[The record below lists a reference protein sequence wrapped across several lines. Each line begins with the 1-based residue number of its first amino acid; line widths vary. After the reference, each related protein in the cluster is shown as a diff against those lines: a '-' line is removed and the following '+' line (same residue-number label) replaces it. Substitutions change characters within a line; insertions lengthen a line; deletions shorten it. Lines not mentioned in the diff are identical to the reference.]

1 MAAPAPAIA
10 TTRPGPDP
18 KSAGKPE
25 AKPEARS
32 GPKSPPKPDTGS
44 EKKPGATEWIMPI
57 AAVGL
62 IFVMLIPLPTLLL
75 DLLLALSIAVSVL
88 VLLSAIQILRPSQFS
103 VFPSLILLLTLFRL
117 SLNLAS
123 SRRILLHG
131 NEGVAAAGHVI
142 EAFGQFVVGGNYVVG
157 FVLFVALIAIQYLV
171 VAHGAVRTAEV
182 TARFTLDAMPG
193 KQMAIDADL
202 NAGLINEGQARE
214 RRQQIARD
222 AEFYGAMDG
231 AARFSQRDSI
241 ATILITAINI
251 IAGFL
256 IGVFQLDIPFRE
268 ALKTYTVLT
277 VGDGLV
283 TMIPSLLVSM
293 AGGMVVTR
301 ATSDATLS
309 ADMGRQ
315 VLSRR
320 IPLWVAAGVMLALAA
335 IPGLPKVSFLLLSVG
350 MAFLAWRA
358 PKLAAEA
365 ALAPLGDKKAGKDK
379 PGEKEK
385 DKESVEDL
393 LKLDELSLEVGYGL
407 VPLVD
412 QNQGGQ
418 LLARVRALRQNLAQ
432 QLGFIVPP
440 VHITDNVRLKPREY
454 VIALRGVE
462 IARWEMYQDQLMA
475 ISSEGTPR
483 PLAGVPTKEP
493 AFGVAALWIPPALQ
507 NQALASGYAVV
518 DQTSVLATHL
528 AEVVKQHAYELLS
541 RQEVKRL
548 LDRLAEGQPKL
559 VEELVPKVLSLGE
572 VQKVLQ
578 QLLREQVSIR
588 DLTTILEAL
597 LDTAPANKQ
606 PVLLVEVARQ
616 ALGRALVRP
625 LLSEGGGLR
634 VVTLDHA
641 LEEELARAFGGA
653 AIPVSSAGMQPPFAR
668 RILEGLR
675 RVAGEQVV
683 VATPVV
689 LCPSPARYHLKR
701 LLEPFLPKVVVL
713 SPLEVPALVEVQSV
727 GVLR

>member
-1 MAAPAPAIA
+1 MASPAIA
-10 TTRPGPDP
+10 PPVTATRP
-18 KSAGKPE
+18 KSKA
-25 AKPEARS
+25 S
-32 GPKSPPKPDTGS
+32 
-44 EKKPGATEWIMPI
+44 EWIMPV

-62 IFVMLIPLPTLLL
+62 VFVMLVPMPSFLL
-75 DLLLALSIAVSVL
+75 DILLAMSMTVSVL

-103 VFPSLILLLTLFRL
+103 VFPSLLLLLTLFRL

-131 NEGVAAAGHVI
+131 NEGAGAAGHVI

-202 NAGLINEGQARE
+202 NAGLINEATARE

-231 AARFSQRDSI
+231 AARFNQRDAI

-293 AGGMVVTR
+293 AGGIVVTR
-301 ATSDATLS
+301 ASSDATLS
-309 ADMGRQ
+309 VDVGRQ
-315 VLSRR
+315 ILARR
-320 IPLWVAAGVMLALAA
+320 RPLLIASGVMLALAA
-335 IPGLPKVSFLLLSVG
+335 IPGLPKFSFLLLSTVT
-350 MAFLAWRA
+350 AFLAWRA
-358 PKLAAEA
+358 PKMAEEHSAVSAAPTA
-365 ALAPLGDKKAGKDK
+365 
-379 PGEKEK
+379 PGEKK
-385 DKESVEDL
+385 AAGESVEDL

-407 VPLVD
+407 VSLVD
-412 QNQGGQ
+412 KNQGGQ
-418 LLARVRALRQNLAQ
+418 LLTRVRALRQNLAQ

-440 VHITDNVRLKPREY
+440 VHITDNVRLKPKEY

-462 IARWEMYQDQLMA
+462 VARWELYQDNLLA
-475 ISSEGTPR
+475 ISSEGSPR

-493 AFGVAALWIPPALQ
+493 AFGVAAVWIPPALQ

-528 AEVVKQHAYELLS
+528 AEVVKQHAHELLT
-541 RQEVKRL
+541 RQETKRL
-548 LDRLAEGQPKL
+548 LDRLAESHPKL
-559 VEELVPKVLSLGE
+559 VEELVPKILSLGE

-588 DLTTILEAL
+588 DLPTILETL
-597 LDTAPANKQ
+597 LDLSPTNKN
-606 PVLLVEVARQ
+606 PVTLVEAARQ
-616 ALGRALVRP
+616 ALSRALVRP
-625 LLSEGGGLR
+625 LLSETGGLR
-634 VVTLDHA
+634 VVTLDRS
-641 LEEELARAFGGA
+641 LEDELGRAFGGGG
-653 AIPVSSAGMQPPFAR
+653 PGSLSALQPPFAR
-668 RILEGLR
+668 RILDGLR
-675 RVAGEQVV
+675 KLAGDQVA
-683 VATPVV
+683 VATPVL
-689 LCPSPARYHLKR
+689 LCSTPARYYLKR

-713 SPLEVPALVEVQSV
+713 SPLEVPPVIEVQSV